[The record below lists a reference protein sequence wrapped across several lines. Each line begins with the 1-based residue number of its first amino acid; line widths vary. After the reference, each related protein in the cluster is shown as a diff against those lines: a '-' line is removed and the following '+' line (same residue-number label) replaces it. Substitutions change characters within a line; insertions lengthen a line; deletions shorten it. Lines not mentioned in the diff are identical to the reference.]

1 MADIATDY
9 HPPATKMVHDLAIE
23 GMTCASCV
31 ARVEKSL
38 KRIEGVASVAVN
50 LATESARI
58 EAAAGVTD
66 VALIAAVAKAGY
78 GARPR
83 TAAEPQAETKEISR
97 DAAMLGIAALAS
109 APLLLPMLSGGAIA
123 LPGGLM
129 LALASIV
136 QFGPGLRFYVAG
148 WKSLRAGTGSMDVLV
163 AIGTSAA
170 YGLSVFDFAA
180 QRGPLYF
187 EASAVVI
194 TLIRLGKYL
203 EHRAKRSAARSVGAL
218 ASLRPDIAHR
228 VTRDGVADLAVAALS
243 PGDVIEVRPGERVP
257 ADARINDGA
266 GLFDEQHITGEALP
280 VLREAGA
287 TVMAGA
293 LAQDTA
299 LRLTVVAEPGQSMID
314 RMARLI
320 EDAQASKPPIQ
331 RLADTIAAWFVPVIL
346 LIALATLAGWLLAG
360 AATSTAVIAAVSVL
374 VIACP
379 CALGLATP
387 AAIVTGTGVA
397 ARHGILIRDAVVLE
411 AAHRVDT
418 VVFDKTGTLTEGK
431 PELVAV
437 QPMPGIAES
446 WIRALASALSATGTH
461 PLARAL
467 RDALPDAAPAE
478 QVSVIAGRGVRGTVE
493 GEILLLGNARLATET
508 GADTAAL
515 AALTAKIERDG
526 TTLSFLLRENG
537 TLLGVLVFADTAR
550 LHARDAVVAVR
561 ALGCTVM
568 LLTGDNQGA
577 ARALARDLGLDDVI
591 AEADPIRKRAEIK
604 ALRDRGRVVAMVGDG
619 INDAAALA
627 EADLGIA
634 IGSGVDTAL
643 DAAPIVLL
651 RDDPRLVA
659 DALALARRVRRTL
672 WQGLFWAFIYNVIG
686 IPLAAFGLLNPMVS
700 GAAMAASSVSVL
712 GNALLLRRWRGQA
725 S

>member
-1 MADIATDY
+1 MPESTIVP
-9 HPPATKMVHDLAIE
+9 HLPAVIHDLAIE
-23 GMTCASCV
+23 GMYCASCV
-31 ARVEKSL
+31 SRVEKTL
-38 KRIEGVASVAVN
+38 KKVDGVTAVAVN

-58 EAAAGVTD
+58 ETAGRVED
-66 VALIAAVAKAGY
+66 AALIAAVAKAGY
-78 GARPR
+78 GAHRR
-83 TAAEPQAETKEISR
+83 AAAEPPAPTPGISR
-97 DAAMLGIAALAS
+97 DVVMLIVAALAS
-109 APLLLPMLSGGAIA
+109 APLILPMISAHTLAIPA
-123 LPGGLM
+123 WLM
-129 LALASIV
+129 LVLASIV
-136 QFGPGLRFYVAG
+136 QFGPGLRFYASG
-148 WKSLRAGTGSMDVLV
+148 WHSVRSGTGSMDLLV
-163 AIGTSAA
+163 ALGTSAA
-170 YGLSVFDFAA
+170 YGLSVYDFAIHA
-180 QRGPLYF
+180 GPLYF

-218 ASLRPDIAHR
+218 TALRPEIAHR
-228 VTRDGVADLAVAALS
+228 VAGAGIADIPVAALS
-243 PGDVIEVRPGERVP
+243 PGDIIEVRPGERVP
-257 ADARINDGA
+257 ADARVNGGA

-299 LRLTVVAEPGQSMID
+299 LRLTVIAAPGQSMID

-331 RLADTIAAWFVPVIL
+331 RLADRISAWFVPVIL
-346 LIALATLAGWLLAG
+346 LIAAITLAGWLLVG
-360 AATSTAVIAAVSVL
+360 ATVSAAVIAAVSVL

-411 AAHRVDT
+411 VAHRVDT
-418 VVFDKTGTLTEGK
+418 VVFDKTGTLTEGR

-437 QPMPGIAES
+437 IPAPGIGES
-446 WIRALASALSATGTH
+446 RLRALASALSASGTH

-467 RDALPDAAPAE
+467 RNAESQAEPAS
-478 QVSVIAGRGVRGTVE
+478 QVSVIAGRGVRGVAD
-493 GEILLLGNARLATET
+493 GEALLLGNQRLAEEA
-508 GADTAAL
+508 GADRAAL
-515 AALTAKIERDG
+515 AALIAEIGREGVTM
-526 TTLSFLLRENG
+526 SFLLREDG
-537 TLLGVLVFADTAR
+537 ELLGGFAFADTVR
-550 LHARDAVVAVR
+550 SHARDAVAAVR
-561 ALGCTVM
+561 ALGCEIL

-577 ARALARDLGLDDVI
+577 ADALGHEIGFDAVI
-591 AEADPIRKRAEIK
+591 AGADPVRKRAEIK

-643 DAAPIVLL
+643 DAAPVVLL

-659 DALALARRVRRTL
+659 DALALARTVRRTL
-672 WQGLFWAFIYNVIG
+672 WQGLFWAFIYNVVG
-686 IPLAAFGLLNPMVS
+686 IPLAAFGLLSPMVS
-700 GAAMAASSVSVL
+700 GAAMAASSISVL
-712 GNALLLRRWRGQA
+712 GNALLLRRWKGQA